1 MNKNKY
7 YRLHQVKELGEL
19 MKKKLDM
26 DAIVEEAVEKA
37 LLKQRQHTY
46 NKKPY
51 MDLSARR
58 KRQKNHGGQ
67 FREVYKLLKNEL
79 HSKDESVK
87 GLAGLKLYYVLKEI
101 AGRPLT
107 ENEMKQVISYCE
119 AGHRNK
125 RWSINAFG
133 QMYATKEITSDD
145 IETK

>member
-1 MNKNKY
+1 
-7 YRLHQVKELGEL
+7 
-19 MKKKLDM
+19 
-26 DAIVEEAVEKA
+26 
-37 LLKQRQHTY
+37 
-46 NKKPY
+46 